1 MSAPKSPSFFKS
13 SDPKSFSFMPRYY
26 DELKERREKLK
37 RGTKANIRFKRSNT
51 KEGQKVRLVRIIF
64 LIIILSL
71 LTYIIIIN

>member
-1 MSAPKSPSFFKS
+1 
-13 SDPKSFSFMPRYY
+13 MPRYY

>member
-1 MSAPKSPSFFKS
+1 MRAPKFPSLFKY
-13 SDPKSFSFMPRYY
+13 SDPKSFSFSTRYY

-51 KEGQKVRLVRIIF
+51 KEGQKVRIVRIIF

-71 LTYIIIIN
+71 LSYIIIIN